1 VFSVLVSVDEG
12 CQTAGFELSVLELS
26 VFGWTARHPCDQAIK
41 GVWGMPR
48 RREAMKDVIA
58 CEKLRGAGK

>member
-1 VFSVLVSVDEG
+1 MFSVLVSVGEERQAADF
-12 CQTAGFELSVLELS
+12 QLSVLELS

-41 GVWGMPR
+41 GAWGMPR